1 MSTFYIDKM
10 ELNQKKKVP
19 KFFCE
24 KCNYSTERKSQYE
37 RHILTAKHLNVDNVD
52 KNVDK
57 KVPKGSKPFSCEC
70 GMKYKHRQSLS
81 IHRKKCK
88 LIDFNNDNNDTNNAA
103 ENTSNKNE
111 EKKDIDFEGVSS
123 DTIKEI
129 LKQNHEIVDLL
140 VEERKRN
147 NELTNQLIEV
157 TKEAKTVNNN
167 NTINNNVNNTFNLQ
181 VFLNE
186 QCKDALN
193 IQDFINSIQL
203 SIEDLQETGR
213 LGYVDGM
220 SRIFVKALNNLDETE
235 RPIHCT
241 DAKREV
247 LYIKDQDK
255 WEKESKHGNTIQ
267 RTLEKIQ
274 DKNLSLLPEWREKNP
289 ACMDMNSKESD
300 EYIRISMHTL
310 GDNENPTKQND
321 KIIKNIMKEVT
332 INKQSSSLKQA
343 S

>member
-1 MSTFYIDKM
+1 M
-10 ELNQKKKVP
+10 ELNQMKKVP

-24 KCNYSTERKSQYE
+24 KCNYSTERKSQYD
-37 RHILTAKHLNVDNVD
+37 RHILTAKH
-52 KNVDK
+52 K
-57 KVPKGSKPFSCEC
+57 KSYISYKSVTEKVQKSSKPFSCEC
-70 GMKYKHRQSLS
+70 GMTFNHRQNLYS
-81 IHRKKCK
+81 HRKICK
-88 LIDFNNDNNDTNNAA
+88 IIDNNNYKNGFNNAA
-103 ENTSNKNE
+103 ENILLENE
-111 EKKDIDFEGVSS
+111 EKNSKDFEGVSG

-157 TKEAKTVNNN
+157 SKEAKTVNNN

-213 LGYVDGM
+213 LGYIDGM

-241 DAKREV
+241 DAKREIM
-247 LYIKDQDK
+247 YIKDQDK

-267 RTLEKIQ
+267 KTLERIQ
-274 DKNLSLLPEWREKNP
+274 DKNLSLLPEWRDKNP
-289 ACMDMNSKESD
+289 ECMNMDSKENE
-300 EYIRISMHTL
+300 EYIRLSLHTL
-310 GDNENPTKQND
+310 GDNENPQKQND
-321 KIIKNIMKEVT
+321 KIIKKIMKEVT
-332 INKQSSSLKQA
+332 IDKQNRS
-343 S
+343 

>member
-1 MSTFYIDKM
+1 M
-10 ELNQKKKVP
+10 ELNKIKKVP

-24 KCNYSTERKSQYE
+24 KCNYSTERKSQYD
-37 RHILTAKHLNVDNVD
+37 RHLLTAKH
-52 KNVDK
+52 KNTYNTYKNTYK
-57 KVPKGSKPFSCEC
+57 KVLNSSKPFSCEC
-70 GMKYKHRQSLS
+70 GMNYKHRQSLYNHQK
-81 IHRKKCK
+81 ICK
-88 LIDFNNDNNDTNNAA
+88 IIEINNSNNDFNNAV
-103 ENTSNKNE
+103 ENTITENE
-111 EKKDIDFEGVSS
+111 EKKEDMDFEGVSG

-157 TKEAKTVNNN
+157 SKEAKTVNNN

-213 LGYVDGM
+213 LGYIDGM

-241 DAKREV
+241 DPKREIM
-247 LYIKDQDK
+247 YIKDQDK
-255 WEKESKHGNTIQ
+255 WEKETKHGNTIQ
-267 RTLEKIQ
+267 KTLERIQ
-274 DKNLSLLPEWREKNP
+274 DKNMSLIPEWCEKNP

-300 EYIRISMHTL
+300 EYIKISMHTL
-310 GDNENPTKQND
+310 GDNDNPTKQND
-321 KIIKNIMKEVT
+321 KVIKNIMKEVT
-332 INKQSSSLKQA
+332 IDKQSSSLKQA

>member
-1 MSTFYIDKM
+1 MSTFYTYKM

-19 KFFCE
+19 KFFCK
-24 KCNYSTERKSQYE
+24 KCNYSTERKSQFD
-37 RHILTAKHLNVDNVD
+37 RHLMTAKHLNVDNVD

-70 GMKYKHRQSLS
+70 GAQYKHRQSLS
-81 IHRKKCK
+81 IHRRKCK
-88 LIDFNNDNNDTNNAA
+88 FIEINNSNNDITNAV
-103 ENTSNKNE
+103 ENTIKENE
-111 EKKDIDFEGVSS
+111 EKNSKDFEGVSG

-157 TKEAKTVNNN
+157 SKEAKTVNNN

-213 LGYVDGM
+213 LGYIDGM

-241 DAKREV
+241 DPKREIM
-247 LYIKDQDK
+247 YIKDQDK
-255 WEKESKHGNTIQ
+255 WEKETKHGNTIQ
-267 RTLEKIQ
+267 KTLERIQ
-274 DKNLSLLPEWREKNP
+274 DKNMSLIPEWCEKNP

-300 EYIRISMHTL
+300 EYIKISMHTL
-310 GDNENPTKQND
+310 GDNDNPTKQND
-321 KIIKNIMKEVT
+321 KVIKNIMKEVT
-332 INKQSSSLKQA
+332 IDKQSSSLKQA

>member
-1 MSTFYIDKM
+1 M
-10 ELNQKKKVP
+10 ELNKIKKVP

-24 KCNYSTERKSQYE
+24 NCNYSTERKSQYD
-37 RHILTAKHLNVDNVD
+37 RHLLTAKHRNTYNTY
-52 KNVDK
+52 KNTDK
-57 KVPKGSKPFSCEC
+57 KVPNSSKPFSCEC
-70 GMKYKHRQSLS
+70 GMNYKHRQSLYNHQK
-81 IHRKKCK
+81 ICKK
-88 LIDFNNDNNDTNNAA
+88 IDINNSNNDFNNAV
-103 ENTSNKNE
+103 ENKPIDNE
-111 EKKDIDFEGVSS
+111 EKKEDMDFEGVSG

-157 TKEAKTVNNN
+157 SKEAKTVNNN

-220 SRIFVKALNNLDETE
+220 SRIFVKALSNLDETE

-241 DAKREV
+241 DAKREIM
-247 LYIKDQDK
+247 YIKDQDK

-267 RTLEKIQ
+267 KTLERIQ
-274 DKNLSLLPEWREKNP
+274 DKNLSLLPEWRDKNP
-289 ACMDMNSKESD
+289 ECMNMDSKENE
-300 EYIRISMHTL
+300 EYIRLSLHTL
-310 GDNENPTKQND
+310 GDNENPQKQND
-321 KIIKNIMKEVT
+321 KIIKKIMKEVT
-332 INKQSSSLKQA
+332 IDKQNRS
-343 S
+343 

>member
-1 MSTFYIDKM
+1 M
-10 ELNQKKKVP
+10 ELNQMKKVP

-24 KCNYSTERKSQYE
+24 KCKYATERKSQYE
-37 RHILTAKHLNVDNVD
+37 RHLLTAKHQRSYNTDISVTG
-52 KNVDK
+52 

-70 GMKYKHRQSLS
+70 GINFNHRQNLYS
-81 IHRKKCK
+81 HRKICK
-88 LIDFNNDNNDTNNAA
+88 IIEINNNNNDTNNAVGNIPL
-103 ENTSNKNE
+103 ENE
-111 EKKDIDFEGVSS
+111 EKNSKNFEGVSS

-332 INKQSSSLKQA
+332 IDKQSSSLKKA

>member
-1 MSTFYIDKM
+1 M

-24 KCNYSTERKSQYE
+24 KCKYATERKSQYE
-37 RHILTAKHLNVDNVD
+37 RHLLTAKHQKSYISYKSVTE
-52 KNVDK
+52 
-57 KVPKGSKPFSCEC
+57 KVPKSSKAFSCEC
-70 GMKYKHRQSLS
+70 GMSFNHRQNLYS
-81 IHRKKCK
+81 HRKICK
-88 LIDFNNDNNDTNNAA
+88 KIEINNDNNDTNNAA
-103 ENTSNKNE
+103 ENTPIENE
-111 EKKDIDFEGVSS
+111 EKKEEMDFEGVSS

-157 TKEAKTVNNN
+157 SKEAKTVNNN

-267 RTLEKIQ
+267 KTLERIQ
-274 DKNLSLLPEWREKNP
+274 DKNLSLIPEWRDKNP
-289 ACMDMNSKESD
+289 AFMDMNSKESD
-300 EYIRISMHTL
+300 EYIKISMHTL

-332 INKQSSSLKQA
+332 IDKQSSSLKQA

>member
-1 MSTFYIDKM
+1 M
-10 ELNQKKKVP
+10 ELNKIKKVP

-24 KCNYSTERKSQYE
+24 KCKYATERKSQFE
-37 RHILTAKHLNVDNVD
+37 RHLMTAKHQNTYNTY
-52 KNVDK
+52 KNTDK
-57 KVPKGSKPFSCEC
+57 KVPNSSKPFSCEC
-70 GMKYKHRQSLS
+70 GMNYKHRQSLYNHQK
-81 IHRKKCK
+81 ICKK
-88 LIDFNNDNNDTNNAA
+88 IEINNDNNDTNNAV
-103 ENTSNKNE
+103 ENIPLENE
-111 EKKDIDFEGVSS
+111 EKKEEMDFEGVSG

-157 TKEAKTVNNN
+157 SKEAKTVNNN

-267 RTLEKIQ
+267 KTLERIQ

-289 ACMDMNSKESD
+289 ACMDMDSKESD

-332 INKQSSSLKQA
+332 IDKQSSSLKQA

>member
-1 MSTFYIDKM
+1 MSTFYTYKM
-10 ELNQKKKVP
+10 ELNKNKKVP

-37 RHILTAKHLNVDNVD
+37 RHLLTAKHLNVDNVD

-103 ENTSNKNE
+103 ENTSKENE
-111 EKKDIDFEGVSS
+111 EKKDMDFEGVSS

-300 EYIRISMHTL
+300 EYIKISMHTL

-332 INKQSSSLKQA
+332 IDKQSSSLKQA

>member
-1 MSTFYIDKM
+1 M
-10 ELNQKKKVP
+10 ELNKTKKVP

-37 RHILTAKHLNVDNVD
+37 RHLLTTKHQNTYKDYTNTY
-52 KNVDK
+52 N
-57 KVPKGSKPFSCEC
+57 KVPKSSKAFSCEC
-70 GMKYKHRQSLS
+70 GMKYKHRQSLYNHQK
-81 IHRKKCK
+81 ICKK
-88 LIDFNNDNNDTNNAA
+88 IEINNNNNDTYNAV
-103 ENTSNKNE
+103 ENIPLENE
-111 EKKDIDFEGVSS
+111 EKNSKNFEGVSS

-332 INKQSSSLKQA
+332 IDKQSSSLKKA

>member
-1 MSTFYIDKM
+1 M
-10 ELNQKKKVP
+10 ELNKIKKVP

-24 KCNYSTERKSQYE
+24 NCNYSTERKSQYE
-37 RHILTAKHLNVDNVD
+37 RHLLTAKH
-52 KNVDK
+52 KNTYK
-57 KVPKGSKPFSCEC
+57 SYTNTYNKVPKSSKPFSCIC
-70 GMKYKHRQSLS
+70 GMNYKHRQSLYNHQK
-81 IHRKKCK
+81 ICKK
-88 LIDFNNDNNDTNNAA
+88 IDINNSNNDFNNAA
-103 ENTSNKNE
+103 ENTNLENE
-111 EKKDIDFEGVSS
+111 EKNSKNFEGVSG

-157 TKEAKTVNNN
+157 SKEAKTVNNN

-220 SRIFVKALNNLDETE
+220 SRIFVKALSNLDETE

-241 DAKREV
+241 DAKREIM
-247 LYIKDQDK
+247 YIKDQDK

-267 RTLEKIQ
+267 KTLERIQ
-274 DKNLSLLPEWREKNP
+274 DKNLSLLPEWRDKNP
-289 ACMDMNSKESD
+289 ECMNMDSKENE
-300 EYIRISMHTL
+300 EYIRLSLHTL
-310 GDNENPTKQND
+310 GDNENPQKQND
-321 KIIKNIMKEVT
+321 KIIKKIMKEVT
-332 INKQSSSLKQA
+332 IDKQNRS
-343 S
+343 

>member
-1 MSTFYIDKM
+1 M
-10 ELNQKKKVP
+10 ELNKNKKVP

-37 RHILTAKHLNVDNVD
+37 RHLLTAKHLNVDNVD

-103 ENTSNKNE
+103 ENTSKENE
-111 EKKDIDFEGVSS
+111 EKKDMDFEGVSS

-300 EYIRISMHTL
+300 EYIKISMHTL

-332 INKQSSSLKQA
+332 IDKQSSSLKQA

>member
-1 MSTFYIDKM
+1 M

-37 RHILTAKHLNVDNVD
+37 RHLMTAKHKKSYISYKSVTE
-52 KNVDK
+52 

-70 GMKYKHRQSLS
+70 GMIFNHRQNLYS
-81 IHRKKCK
+81 HRKICK
-88 LIDFNNDNNDTNNAA
+88 IIEINNSNNDFNDAV
-103 ENTSNKNE
+103 ENTIKENE
-111 EKKDIDFEGVSS
+111 EKNSKDFEGVSG

-157 TKEAKTVNNN
+157 SKEAKTVNNN

-213 LGYVDGM
+213 LGYIDGM

-241 DAKREV
+241 DPKREIM
-247 LYIKDQDK
+247 YIKDQDK
-255 WEKESKHGNTIQ
+255 WEKETKHGNTIQ
-267 RTLEKIQ
+267 KTLERIQ
-274 DKNLSLLPEWREKNP
+274 DKNMSLIPEWCEKNP

-300 EYIRISMHTL
+300 EYIKISMHTL
-310 GDNENPTKQND
+310 GDNDNPTKQND
-321 KIIKNIMKEVT
+321 KVIKNIMKEVT
-332 INKQSSSLKQA
+332 IDKQSSSLKQA

>member
-1 MSTFYIDKM
+1 M
-10 ELNQKKKVP
+10 ELNQMKKVP

-24 KCNYSTERKSQYE
+24 KCNYSTERKSQYD
-37 RHILTAKHLNVDNVD
+37 RHLLTAKH
-52 KNVDK
+52 K
-57 KVPKGSKPFSCEC
+57 KSYISYKSVTEKVQKSSKPFSCEC
-70 GMKYKHRQSLS
+70 GMTFNHRQNLYS
-81 IHRKKCK
+81 HRKICK
-88 LIDFNNDNNDTNNAA
+88 IIDNNNYKNGFNNAA
-103 ENTSNKNE
+103 ENILLENE
-111 EKKDIDFEGVSS
+111 EKNSKDFEGVSG

-157 TKEAKTVNNN
+157 SKEAKTVNNN

-213 LGYVDGM
+213 LGYIDGM

-241 DAKREV
+241 DAKREIM
-247 LYIKDQDK
+247 YIKDQDK

-267 RTLEKIQ
+267 KTLERIQ
-274 DKNLSLLPEWREKNP
+274 DKNLSLLPEWRDKNP
-289 ACMDMNSKESD
+289 ECMNMDSKENE
-300 EYIRISMHTL
+300 EYIRLSLHTL
-310 GDNENPTKQND
+310 GDNENPQKQND
-321 KIIKNIMKEVT
+321 KIIKKIMKEVT
-332 INKQSSSLKQA
+332 IDKQNRS
-343 S
+343 

>member
-1 MSTFYIDKM
+1 M
-10 ELNQKKKVP
+10 ELNKIKKVP

-37 RHILTAKHLNVDNVD
+37 RHLLTAKHQNTYKSYTNTY
-52 KNVDK
+52 N
-57 KVPKGSKPFSCEC
+57 KVPKSSKPFSCEC
-70 GMKYKHRQSLS
+70 GMNYKHRQSLYNHQQ
-81 IHRKKCK
+81 ICKK
-88 LIDFNNDNNDTNNAA
+88 IDNNNYNNDFNDAV
-103 ENTSNKNE
+103 ENTINENE
-111 EKKDIDFEGVSS
+111 EKNSKNFEGVSG

-157 TKEAKTVNNN
+157 SKEAKTVNNN

-220 SRIFVKALNNLDETE
+220 SRIFVKALSNLDETE

-241 DAKREV
+241 DAKREIM
-247 LYIKDQDK
+247 YIKDQDK

-267 RTLEKIQ
+267 KTLERIQ
-274 DKNLSLLPEWREKNP
+274 DKNLSLLPEWRDKNP
-289 ACMDMNSKESD
+289 ECMNMDSKENE
-300 EYIRISMHTL
+300 EYIRLSLHTL
-310 GDNENPTKQND
+310 GDNENPQKQND
-321 KIIKNIMKEVT
+321 KIIKKIMKEVT
-332 INKQSSSLKQA
+332 IDKQNRS
-343 S
+343 